1 MASPSEERRK
11 ELLGT
16 AEALLEESFT
26 LARTELAGLCL
37 AHPTFLSAAVR
48 YTVFLYEMVNDP
60 KRAIEVAKEVFD
72 NAISD
77 KEIPEAMYQ
86 LATPSMQ
93 LLRDNLL
100 CWLKDDDS
108 D

>member
-1 MASPSEERRK
+1 MS
-11 ELLGT
+11 
-16 AEALLEESFT
+16 ALVTHNGIEKGRWFS
-26 LARTELAGLCL
+26 
-37 AHPTFLSAAVR
+37 FLS
-48 YTVFLYEMVNDP
+48 
-60 KRAIEVAKEVFD
+60 D
-72 NAISD
+72 NGDDGGENATSSCLG
-77 KEIPEAMYQ
+77 IPEAMYQ